1 MLNFPLELELIPIVR
16 KSLLD
21 VCGLFIL
28 LEDILYGI
36 LLGNVAYRGI
46 ISSHA
51 YACTQ
56 ST

>member
-1 MLNFPLELELIPIVR
+1 MLKLLLELIPSVR

-21 VCGLFIL
+21 VDVCGLFIF

-36 LLGNVAYRGI
+36 LLGNVAYVRM

-51 YACTQ
+51 
-56 ST
+56 